1 MLSNR
6 KLQHCASG
14 QNYGHYHRE
23 WYLFNK
29 TLVFPTRVY
38 KYINFHVNYSWN
50 IVLVELFKWHLNFKP
65 RQFVIFYL
73 VQHNYWMYF
82 SLLSRVYL
90 LCLTTYPKYR
100 ASSLQERYRNNKKGL
115 PLYFS
120 FCFLNDYFL
129 AIILCLNINK
139 SGSNYFHNS
148 KVHVLMLNDYYY

>member
-23 WYLFNK
+23 WYLYNK

-82 SLLSRVYL
+82 GLLFRVYL

-100 ASSLQERYRNNKKGL
+100 ASSLQERHRNNKKVSPCIF
-115 PLYFS
+115 PLLFFKSSFS
-120 FCFLNDYFL
+120 GHHIVFKY
-129 AIILCLNINK
+129 K
-139 SGSNYFHNS
+139 
-148 KVHVLMLNDYYY
+148 